1 MRSLPDDRFPSIRTV
16 APVIGGRNLQ
26 EQLEIG
32 LDVVIE
38 GIAARLPR
46 STNG

>member
-1 MRSLPDDRFPSIRTV
+1 MRSLPEDRFPSIRTV
-16 APVIGGRNLQ
+16 APVIGGRSL
-26 EQLEIG
+26 EDQLEIG

-46 STNG
+46 SNAG